1 MHGHHAGQFLLIV
14 PGVGSMKDELRIV
27 AKIDIPANTDL
38 GFYGGFFSEEDT
50 SGGYSWQLKSGGY
63 MNGSDMKSGYLRY
76 VNSPAHGRQLANVF
90 CQ

>member
-63 MNGSDMKSGYLRY
+63 MNGS
-76 VNSPAHGRQLANVF
+76 NP
-90 CQ
+90 